1 MAANKELIVYNSMTR
16 HKEIFR
22 PIEQGAH
29 TFGRAHCVLFYHR
42 VKEDKDLNV
51 SLAEKPRALCPNGM
65 VSNIFIFT
73 LPLDGTTTIE
83 FDHAYFK
90 ILEMEMG
97 LLHSDQQLMSG
108 KLTSSY
114 VRAYAKFPD
123 RIHSDF
129 AQALQKRA
137 LWTY

>member
-16 HKEIFR
+16 QKEIFR

-29 TFGRAHCVLFYHR
+29 TFGRAHCVSFYHR

-51 SLAEKPRALCPNGM
+51 SLAENPRTLCPNGM
-65 VSNIFIFT
+65 
-73 LPLDGTTTIE
+73 
-83 FDHAYFK
+83 
-90 ILEMEMG
+90 MEMG

-123 RIHSDF
+123 TIHSDF
-129 AQALQKRA
+129 AQAMQKRA